1 MVHLLDANVL
11 IALGDRKH
19 VHHAACGRWFRDSHL
34 TAFAT
39 CPITQGALIRILLR
53 AGRHPLGQILDIL
66 NGFVSHPAHRFWPD
80 DIGYADVCWDG
91 VLGHTQVTDAYL
103 AALARKHHGRLATL
117 DAGLAAL
124 HHDVAELIPT

>member
-11 IALGDRKH
+11 IALGDRNH
-19 VHHAACGRWFRDSHL
+19 VHHAACRRWFRQNDSM
-34 TAFAT
+34 TFAT
-39 CPITQGALIRILLR
+39 CPITQGALVRILLR
-53 AGRHPLGQILDIL
+53 TGNHPLGQILGIL
-66 NGFVSHPAHRFWPD
+66 NGFANHPAHRFWPD
-80 DIGYADVCWDG
+80 DIGYAEVRWDG
-91 VLGHTQVTDAYL
+91 VLGHRQVTDAYL